1 MGLHSSLHSTPHS
14 LHYSLQAPAPPPWLP
29 PSHSLPRNR
38 VMTSSSLLSPPRIF
52 HKRMF
57 NIWGYGNDSDP
68 YVIVDMGGQKKKTQ
82 NISGNINPEFPAS
95 TSTFTFNGKGSG
107 GQVTFKIMD
116 HDPMSADDEMGTA
129 SHVLKDGELEG
140 GLITVTV
147 AGK

>member
-52 HKRMF
+52 HKRMLSTF
-57 NIWGYGNDSDP
+57 
-68 YVIVDMGGQKKKTQ
+68 VDMGGQKKKTQ

-116 HDPMSADDEMGTA
+116 HDPMSADDEMGTV